1 MSKDRV
7 FQIVRVA
14 DEHGTTS
21 WFWTNQQPDEEIERD
36 CLIGPFDT
44 EQQAKDDAIST
55 LALPQRPNR
64 HQGLPPIPKPSPEG
78 ISEFWTSL
86 SANWPCGSA
95 VRRTM
100 GRIMPEYRI
109 CYVTPDEHIATAPV
123 RIVCENDLA
132 AVQYAQSLHDRNS
145 YQIWQGRRL
154 VARETR
160 RASYLQGTAQRR
172 SA

>member
-1 MSKDRV
+1 MRENGCRKAEYFRLYAWRMS
-7 FQIVRVA
+7 
-14 DEHGTTS
+14 T
-21 WFWTNQQPDEEIERD
+21 ERQA
-36 CLIGPFDT
+36 CLDQSEPFDT
-44 EQQAKDDAIST
+44 EQQRSARTD
-55 LALPQRPNR
+55 R
-64 HQGLPPIPKPSPEG
+64 QGLPDTQTFAGRLFGVLDKLI
-78 ISEFWTSL
+78 
-86 SANWPCGSA
+86 ANWPCGSA

-145 YQIWQGRRL
+145 YQIWQARRL

-160 RASYLQGTAQRR
+160 RASYLRGTAQRR